1 MALAAIAAL
10 STVAGITGTAH
21 AQEKQ
26 NDFYVSARLQNA
38 HQEIS
43 GQQRYSPRAL
53 DITRDPSGTDKF
65 AGGFALGYRLPGDW
79 RVEAEYVLPTN
90 SSFDTQWRFRNPANG
105 FVGNSRNVIETRSQ
119 RLMFNAYK
127 DFPLNQTFSLYA
139 GLGLGLSRID
149 AEGYQGTTAR
159 RFESNSSNNLAW
171 SATLG
176 MDFRLSQRFTL
187 GAGYRY
193 VDLGKY
199 QTGRNLFL
207 NNASRSRDEQ
217 HSGRLQEQNLF
228 VELRAGF

>member
-1 MALAAIAAL
+1 MALAAVAAF
-10 STVAGITGTAH
+10 SAAAGLIGTAH
-21 AQEKQ
+21 AQEMRK
-26 NDFYVSARLQNA
+26 DFYVSARLQNA

-43 GQQRYSPRAL
+43 GQQAYSPRAL
-53 DITRDPSGTDKF
+53 DITRDPSGTDKL

-90 SSFDTQWRFRNPANG
+90 SSFETQWRFRNPANG

-127 DFPLNQTFSLYA
+127 DFPLNQTFSVYA

-159 RFESNSSNNLAW
+159 RFERNTRNNLAW

-187 GAGYRY
+187 GTGYRY

-199 QTGRNLFL
+199 QTGSNQFSNVSGR
-207 NNASRSRDEQ
+207 RDEQ
-217 HSGRLQEQNLF
+217 HTGRLKEQNLF
-228 VELRAGF
+228 VELRTGF